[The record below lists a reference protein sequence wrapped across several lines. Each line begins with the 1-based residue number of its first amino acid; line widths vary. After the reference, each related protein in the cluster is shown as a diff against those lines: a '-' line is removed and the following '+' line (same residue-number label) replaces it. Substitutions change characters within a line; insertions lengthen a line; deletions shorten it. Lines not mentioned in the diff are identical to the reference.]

1 MPRYYFHLLNDIDAP
16 DEEGVELPNLEAA
29 LKYARS
35 NALFTAAEVIKDGG
49 HLVRSH
55 RIEIEDAQG
64 TVLGTVRFEDVITIA
79 D

>member
-16 DEEGVELPNLEAA
+16 DEDGVELPDLEAA
-29 LKYARS
+29 LKYARR
-35 NALFTAAEVIKDGG
+35 NALFTAAESIKEHG

-55 RIEIEDAQG
+55 RIDIEDAQG
-64 TVLGTVRFEDVITIA
+64 TVLGTVRFEDVIAIE